1 MAQDRDARR
10 LPVSLMTC
18 VAWTLVTVF
27 GMRWASDGTH
37 KPLVESVTH
46 GISWNLAMAVA
57 LLATVTVAMRW
68 RDLKFVA
75 PRPIG
80 SLRVPDE
87 HSDGAHA

>member
-37 KPLVESVTH
+37 KPLVEPVTH
-46 GISWNLAMAVA
+46 GISWNLVMAVA

-68 RDLKFVA
+68 RDLKLVA
-75 PRPIG
+75 PRQIG
-80 SLRVPDE
+80 SLRLPDE